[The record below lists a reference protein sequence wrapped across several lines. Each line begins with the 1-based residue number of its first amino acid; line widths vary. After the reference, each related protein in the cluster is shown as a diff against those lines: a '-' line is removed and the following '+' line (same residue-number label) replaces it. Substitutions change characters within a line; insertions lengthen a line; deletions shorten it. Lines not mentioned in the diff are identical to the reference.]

1 MTLEVPLRTAALFT
15 LSRHHLLERAPRDQA
30 LDVVDD
36 ILGLNAQGALNVQL
50 SLWNRVS
57 DLDTAFIPR
66 ALHVERSL
74 VKTWVMRNTVHV
86 IPAKRFPLF
95 RRALERS
102 LMMEWNRGRVR
113 SGAKASATS
122 WDRLYPRVLDVLE
135 GGPLTIRGMQEAL
148 GWTGKEQRILLSRL
162 VREMSLRG
170 LLCHAEASGP
180 WHHTTGYRFAR
191 VDRWLP
197 GVELGS
203 VSEDE
208 ALRSLAL
215 SYLRAYGP
223 ASVGDFAYWTGMR
236 ARDANPVFESI
247 SESLSEVAVVGQ
259 RGRLL
264 ILEEDASALL
274 DSAEGEVPARLL
286 PQFDALIMGHK
297 DKTRFI
303 DLEARSRIFLPRAD
317 VAATMLVDG
326 RVQGYGS

>member
-1 MTLEVPLRTAALFT
+1 M
-15 LSRHHLLERAPRDQA
+15 
-30 LDVVDD
+30 
-36 ILGLNAQGALNVQL
+36 
-50 SLWNRVS
+50 
-57 DLDTAFIPR
+57 
-66 ALHVERSL
+66 
-74 VKTWVMRNTVHV
+74 
-86 IPAKRFPLF
+86 
-95 RRALERS
+95 
-102 LMMEWNRGRVR
+102 
-113 SGAKASATS
+113 
-122 WDRLYPRVLDVLE
+122 
-135 GGPLTIRGMQEAL
+135 
-148 GWTGKEQRILLSRL
+148 GWTGKERRILLSRL